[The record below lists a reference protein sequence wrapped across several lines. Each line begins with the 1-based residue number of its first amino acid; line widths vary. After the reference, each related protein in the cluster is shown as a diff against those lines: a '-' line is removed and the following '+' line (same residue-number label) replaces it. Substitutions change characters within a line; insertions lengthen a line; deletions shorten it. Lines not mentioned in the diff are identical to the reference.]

1 MGVVGQKNQF
11 SFALSELLNG
21 LSVSEVVFSGPWF
34 PRRARRTDQ
43 ASTRV
48 SLLSS
53 NPENTTSDTER
64 PLSNSD
70 RAKLNWFFWPTTP
83 LSSDDLRSNT
93 TLCSL
98 KPEFTITTDPTS
110 SSEPLAVNISVSD
123 V

>member
-1 MGVVGQKNQF
+1 MGTHPIFESDFDCLTDKSRTMVSKKSKKDGSSIN
-11 SFALSELLNG
+11 SRLALVIKS
-21 LSVSEVVFSGPWF
+21 
-34 PRRARRTDQ
+34 
-43 ASTRV
+43 
-48 SLLSS
+48 
-53 NPENTTSDTER
+53 ENTTSDTER
-64 PLSNSD
+64 PSNNSD
-70 RAKLNWFFWPTTP
+70 RAKLNWFFWLTTP

>member
-1 MGVVGQKNQF
+1 MGTHPIFESDFDCLTDK
-11 SFALSELLNG
+11 SRTM
-21 LSVSEVVFSGPWF
+21 VSKKSKT
-34 PRRARRTDQ
+34 TDQ

-64 PLSNSD
+64 PSSNSD
-70 RAKLNWFFWPTTP
+70 RAKLNWFFWLTTP
-83 LSSDDLRSNT
+83 LSSDDLRSNI